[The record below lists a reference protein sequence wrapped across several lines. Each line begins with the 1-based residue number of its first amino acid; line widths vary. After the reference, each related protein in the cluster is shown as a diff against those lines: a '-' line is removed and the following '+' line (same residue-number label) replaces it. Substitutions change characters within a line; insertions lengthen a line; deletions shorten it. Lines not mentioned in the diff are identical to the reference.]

1 MKTEHS
7 AGGIIL
13 RKYRNFWQLLLI
25 KDMSGK
31 WTFPKGKIEKDLP
44 AQAGESSLEAAV
56 REIKEEVGL
65 FDLSMVERLSSISY
79 TYKREG
85 IVKKTVDYFLFIST
99 IGQSITLQKE
109 EGIQDAKWVKV
120 SDALKAVGYPQTYI
134 PLVQKVQ
141 LLVAKFS

>member
-13 RKYRNFWQLLLI
+13 RKYSNSWQLLLI

-31 WTFPKGKIEKDLP
+31 WTFPKGKIEK
-44 AQAGESSLEAAV
+44 GESHLEAAV

-79 TYKREG
+79 TYKRKG

-99 IGQSITLQKE
+99 IGQRLTIQKE

-120 SDALKAVGYPQTYI
+120 TDALKAVGYPQTYL

-141 LLVAKFS
+141 SLITKF